1 VKIAFFHN
9 PKAGSATFKVSNVVR
24 RVEAAGN
31 QVRYVSIK
39 DKAWEQA
46 FGEPIDR
53 AIVAGG
59 DGSVSRLAPWLAA
72 RKLPFCILPLG
83 TANNCARA
91 LGQMHAVE
99 TIIANIGSPL
109 ITKIDLGLITAF
121 EDSRCFIESAGIG
134 LLPLFMN
141 EMRSLQK
148 ENAAK
153 LRTGPR
159 KRLANA
165 KKYLAALAKD
175 FTPFE
180 CELLA
185 DDEVVKGEFLLL
197 EIANAGLI
205 GPGLNLA
212 PVADAGDG
220 FFNLVWVSHRRR
232 DEWLTYLKLL
242 RKGEESPPPVEE
254 RRCQRITF
262 CHADVPL
269 HIDGKVFPEMA
280 TPLCVSIHQGALELI
295 RIAPLSQNKTNP
307 R

>member
-9 PKAGSATFKVSNVVR
+9 PKAGSANFRVSNAVR
-24 RVEAAGN
+24 QLEAASY

-91 LGQMHAVE
+91 LGQMHDVE
-99 TIIANIGSPL
+99 TVIAHLRSPL
-109 ITKIDLGLITAF
+109 ITKIDLGLITAVG
-121 EDSRCFIESAGIG
+121 DSRSFIESAGIG
-134 LLPLFMN
+134 LLPLFMK
-141 EMRSLQK
+141 EMRALQN
-148 ENAAK
+148 ENSAK

-165 KKYLAALAKD
+165 RKYLAALAKNIS
-175 FTPFE
+175 TFE
-180 CELLA
+180 CELLV
-185 DDEVVKGEFLLL
+185 DEELIKGEFLLL

-205 GPGLNLA
+205 GPRLHLA
-212 PVADAGDG
+212 PAANPGDG
-220 FFNLVWVSHRRR
+220 FFNLVWVRHQRR
-232 DEWLTYLKLL
+232 DEWLNYLKSL
-242 RKGEESPPPVEE
+242 RKGEESPLPIEE
-254 RRCQRITF
+254 RRCQRITI
-262 CHADVPL
+262 CDADAPL
-269 HIDGKVFPEMA
+269 HVDGKVFLEMA
-280 TPLCVSIHQGALELI
+280 TPLCISMRQGALELI
-295 RIAPLSQNKTNP
+295 NF
-307 R
+307 